1 MKTIFTRSYAFIFA
15 ALILTAPAAKLLAWG
30 KTGHKIINR
39 AAVDYFP
46 AEMKDFK
53 AWKDYLGEHASD
65 PDIRRLTDKSEA
77 PRHFIDIDFYKEFR
91 NGRMVENEDSL
102 IAIYGKDTVTKVGL
116 LPWATLN
123 TFNNLVKAFK
133 ERNRDKAMMLAAD
146 LGHYVA
152 DGHQPMHCV
161 VNYNGQLTNQEGV
174 HARYESDMVNRYA
187 DELKNS
193 FDSTEI
199 SLVKDPLNFIFGY
212 ISGSNSVCSVL
223 FDADLLATKEAGNTT
238 SDDYYLIMW
247 FRTKYITEIQFNK
260 AAQDFAALVYTAWV
274 EAGRPPYSELN

>member
-1 MKTIFTRSYAFIFA
+1 MKPHSTKLFTLIFI
-15 ALILTAPAAKLLAWG
+15 ALFLTAPAAKLLAWG

-39 AAVDYFP
+39 AAVDYLP
-46 AEMKDFK
+46 AEMKDFT

-77 PRHFIDIDFYKEFR
+77 PRHFIDIDFYKEFL
-91 NGRMVENEDSL
+91 NGRMIENEDSL

-133 ERNRDKAMMLAAD
+133 EKNRDKAMLLAAD

-174 HARYESDMVNRYA
+174 HARYESDMVDRYA
-187 DELKNS
+187 NELENS

-199 SLVKDPLNFIFGY
+199 SLVKNPLEFIFGY

-238 SDDYYLIMW
+238 SDDYYRIMW